1 MRPRHT
7 LALTA
12 AALSLGLIYSG
23 AGQAQTSNEAECR
36 QIWQQAD
43 TQNEGYLTGSK
54 AQAYRQAMAGTRGS
68 GSGGAGGGMS
78 PQSGSASGGAQ
89 GAAPSGGGTASSGS
103 AAGSDRLMRSEF
115 LAACMQN
122 PQAFR
127 NVGG

>member
-1 MRPRHT
+1 
-7 LALTA
+7 LALAA

-54 AQAYRQAMAGTRGS
+54 AQAYRQAMAGIRG
-68 GSGGAGGGMS
+68 GASGGAGGGMS
-78 PQSGSASGGAQ
+78 PQSGSPMGGAQ
-89 GAAPSGGGTASSGS
+89 GMAPSGGGTASSGS